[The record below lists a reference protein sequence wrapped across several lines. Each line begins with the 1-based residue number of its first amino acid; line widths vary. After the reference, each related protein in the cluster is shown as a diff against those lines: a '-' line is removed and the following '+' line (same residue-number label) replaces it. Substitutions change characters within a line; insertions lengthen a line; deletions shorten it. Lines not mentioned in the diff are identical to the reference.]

1 MHYFIVLKYTYFRRS
16 GRVPQVSI
24 MKIEKLEHSRN
35 KVVFDV
41 TAEEFETA
49 LDKAFEKCNAK
60 VTIKGFRAGKAPRSV
75 YEKNYGVE
83 SLYDEALNYVLN
95 TKAQEIYADKDL
107 AKEIVG
113 PFEPDFESDEKL
125 ERGKPFKVSL
135 SFDVYPEVNLPQYKG
150 VECAP
155 ANLVV
160 TEEEVMNAL
169 KQHMSKDA
177 SLQVK
182 SEQVIER
189 GDTANFDFV
198 GSVDGVEFPGG
209 KAENYELEIGSG
221 QFIPGFEDQMLG
233 MKADEVK
240 DINVTFPE
248 NYGEK
253 SLAGKPAVFKVTVHE
268 VKQKNYPELTDDYV
282 KEQKIANV
290 ETVEAWKAAKKAE
303 LEASREKNEKDRQVD
318 EIINKILDN
327 AVVDM
332 PKALE
337 EERISQIRAQYENQA
352 KMYNLPFETFLGLMN
367 IDKAKFDEDTEKQGK
382 RQALFN
388 VVVSKII
395 EVENL
400 TPTKEDLEAK
410 AEEDAK
416 LQKSTKEAMLRQN
429 AQRYYS
435 DIAYQRVVDLL
446 LSNANMGAAAPKK
459 APAKKTTT
467 AKTSAAKSATAAKPA
482 ATKSTTTA
490 KKTTTKKTTKA
501 TE

>member
-1 MHYFIVLKYTYFRRS
+1 
-16 GRVPQVSI
+16 
-24 MKIEKLEHSRN
+24 MKVEKLEHSRN
-35 KVVFDV
+35 KVVFEV
-41 TAEEFETA
+41 TPEEFEAA
-49 LDKAFEKCNAK
+49 LDKAFEKCNDK

-83 SLYDEALNYVLN
+83 SLYDEALNVVLN
-95 TKAQEIYADKDL
+95 TKAQEIYADENL

-113 PFEPDFESDEKL
+113 AFEPDFESEEKL

-150 VECAP
+150 VECKA
-155 ANLVV
+155 AELEVSA
-160 TEEEVMNAL
+160 TEVEEAI
-169 KQHMSKDA
+169 KQVMSKD
-177 SLQVK
+177 SSMVVK
-182 SEQVIER
+182 KEQIIEK

-198 GSVDGVEFPGG
+198 GTVDGVEFPGG

-221 QFIPGFEDQMLG
+221 QFIPGFEDQMIG

-240 DINVTFPE
+240 DVQVTFPE

-268 VKQKNYPELTDDYV
+268 VKHKEYPSLTDEYV
-282 KEQKIANV
+282 KGLKLENV
-290 ETVEAWKAAKKAE
+290 ETVEQFKALKQQE
-303 LEASREKNEKDRQVD
+303 LAATKEKNEKDRQVD

-332 PKALE
+332 PKSLE
-337 EERISQIRAQYENQA
+337 EERINQIRSQYENQA
-352 KMYNLPFETFLGLMN
+352 KMYNIPMDTFLGLMN
-367 IDKAKFDEDTEKQGK
+367 ITKEKFEEETTKQGK

-400 TPTKEDLEAK
+400 APTKEDLEAR

-416 LQKSTKEAMLRQN
+416 KQNSTKEAMLKTN

-435 DIAYQRVVDLL
+435 DIAYQRVIELL
-446 LSNANMGAAAPKK
+446 YTNAQMSDGSTAAPKK
-459 APAKKTTT
+459 APEKKATASKSTTSTKTTPAKKTTT
-467 AKTSAAKSATAAKPA
+467 
-482 ATKSTTTA
+482 TKSTTA
-490 KKTTTKKTTKA
+490 KAKASTTKKKPA
-501 TE
+501 AKTEE

>member
-1 MHYFIVLKYTYFRRS
+1 
-16 GRVPQVSI
+16 

-41 TAEEFETA
+41 TPEEFEAA

-75 YEKNYGVE
+75 YEKMYGVE
-83 SLYDEALNYVLN
+83 SLYDEALNVILN
-95 TKAQEIYADKDL
+95 TKAQEIYKDQDL

-113 PFEPDFESDEKL
+113 PFEPDFVGNEKL
-125 ERGKPFKVSL
+125 ERGKPFQVSL

-150 VECAP
+150 VECTQ

-160 TEEEVMNAL
+160 TDADVDAAIKSFMA
-169 KQHMSKDA
+169 KDA
-177 SLQVK
+177 SMQIK
-182 SEQVIER
+182 ENQVIEA

-221 QFIPGFEDQMLG
+221 QFIPGFEDQMIG

-253 SLAGKPAVFKVTVHE
+253 SLAGKAAVFKVTVHE
-268 VKQKNYPELTDDYV
+268 VKQKVYPELTDEYV
-282 KEQKIANV
+282 KEQKLTDID
-290 ETVEAWKAAKKAE
+290 TVDAWKTSKKSE
-303 LEASREKNEKDRQVD
+303 LEASRTKNEKDRQID

-337 EERISQIRAQYENQA
+337 EERISQVRGQYEQQA
-352 KMYNLPFETFLGLMN
+352 KMYNIPFETFLGLMN
-367 IDKAKFDEDTEKQGK
+367 ITKEKFDEDTEKQGK

-400 TPTKEDLEAK
+400 TPTKEDLEAR
-410 AEEDAK
+410 AEADAK
-416 LQKSTKEAMLRQN
+416 TQNSTKEACLRNN

-446 LSNANMGAAAPKK
+446 LTNAVMVGAPTPKK
-459 APAKKTTT
+459 APAKTAATKTTSTKTTSKSSTAKSTT
-467 AKTSAAKSATAAKPA
+467 AKSTTT
-482 ATKSTTTA
+482 TKKTTA
-490 KKTTTKKTTKA
+490 KKTTKTA
-501 TE
+501 E

>member
-1 MHYFIVLKYTYFRRS
+1 
-16 GRVPQVSI
+16 
-24 MKIEKLEHSRN
+24 RN
-35 KVVFDV
+35 KVVFEV
-41 TAEEFETA
+41 SPEEFEAA

-75 YEKNYGVE
+75 YEKMYGVE
-83 SLYDEALNYVLN
+83 SLYDEALNVVLN
-95 TKAQEIYADKDL
+95 SKAQEIYQDKDL

-150 VECAP
+150 VECVA
-155 ANLVV
+155 ANLTV
-160 TEEEVMNAL
+160 TDADVDAAIKSFMA
-169 KQHMSKDA
+169 KDA

-182 SEQVIER
+182 DTQVIEA

-221 QFIPGFEDQMLG
+221 QFIPGFEDQMIG

-240 DINVTFPE
+240 DVHVTFPE

-268 VKQKNYPELTDDYV
+268 VKTKTYPELNDAYV
-282 KEQKIANV
+282 KEQKLTDI
-290 ETVEAWKAAKKAE
+290 ETVDAWKAAKKAE
-303 LEASREKNEKDRQVD
+303 LEASRAKSEKDRQVD

-337 EERISQIRAQYENQA
+337 EERISQIRGQYEQQA
-352 KMYNLPFETFLGLMN
+352 KMYNIPFETFLGLMN
-367 IDKAKFDEDTEKQGK
+367 ISKEKFDEDTEKQGK

-416 LQKSTKEAMLRQN
+416 AQKSTKEVMLRNN

-435 DIAYQRVVDLL
+435 DIAYQRVIELL
-446 LSNANMGAAAPKK
+446 LSNATMTGDATPKK
-459 APAKKTTT
+459 APAKAPATKAAPKAST
-467 AKTSAAKSATAAKPA
+467 AAKS
-482 ATKSTTTA
+482 TTA
-490 KKTTTKKTTKA
+490 KKTTTSKKTTKT

>member
-1 MHYFIVLKYTYFRRS
+1 
-16 GRVPQVSI
+16 
-24 MKIEKLEHSRN
+24 
-35 KVVFDV
+35 
-41 TAEEFETA
+41 
-49 LDKAFEKCNAK
+49 
-60 VTIKGFRAGKAPRSV
+60 
-75 YEKNYGVE
+75 
-83 SLYDEALNYVLN
+83 
-95 TKAQEIYADKDL
+95 
-107 AKEIVG
+107 
-113 PFEPDFESDEKL
+113 
-125 ERGKPFKVSL
+125 
-135 SFDVYPEVNLPQYKG
+135 
-150 VECAP
+150 
-155 ANLVV
+155 
-160 TEEEVMNAL
+160 
-169 KQHMSKDA
+169 
-177 SLQVK
+177 
-182 SEQVIER
+182 
-189 GDTANFDFV
+189 
-198 GSVDGVEFPGG
+198 
-209 KAENYELEIGSG
+209 
-221 QFIPGFEDQMLG
+221 
-233 MKADEVK
+233 
-240 DINVTFPE
+240 
-248 NYGEK
+248 
-253 SLAGKPAVFKVTVHE
+253 VHE

-352 KMYNLPFETFLGLMN
+352 KMYNIPFETFLGLMN

-410 AEEDAK
+410 AEDDAK

-467 AKTSAAKSATAAKPA
+467 AKTSAAKSTTAAKPA

>member
-1 MHYFIVLKYTYFRRS
+1 MNV
-16 GRVPQVSI
+16 
-24 MKIEKLEHSRN
+24 EKLEHSRN

-41 TAEEFETA
+41 TPEEFETA

-60 VTIKGFRAGKAPRSV
+60 VTIKGFRAGKAPRAV

-83 SLYDEALNYVLN
+83 SLYDDALNFILN
-95 TKAQEIYADKDL
+95 SKAQEIYSNQDL

-113 PFEPDFESDEKL
+113 QFEPNIETNEKI

-135 SFDVYPEVNLPQYKG
+135 AFDVYPEVNLPQYKG

-160 TEEEVMNAL
+160 TDEEVMQSI

-177 SLQVK
+177 SMQVK
-182 SEQVIER
+182 AEQVIES

-198 GSVDGVEFPGG
+198 GTVDGVEFPGG

-240 DINVTFPE
+240 DVKVTFPE

-268 VKQKNYPELTDDYV
+268 VKQKVYPELTDEYV
-282 KEQKIANV
+282 KEQKLENID
-290 ETVEAWKAAKKAE
+290 TVEAWKASKRTQ
-303 LEASREKNEKDRQVD
+303 LEASRVQSEKDRQVD

-332 PKALE
+332 PKSLE
-337 EERISQIRAQYENQA
+337 EERIAQIRAQYENQA
-352 KMYNLPFETFLGLMN
+352 KMYNIPFETFLGLLN
-367 IDKAKFDEDTEKQGK
+367 ITKEKFDEDTEKQGK

-410 AEEDAK
+410 AEEEAK
-416 LQKSTKEAMLRQN
+416 LHNSTKEAMLKSN

-435 DIAYQRVVDLL
+435 DIAYQRVVELL
-446 LSNANMGAAAPKK
+446 LSNANMGESAAPKK
-459 APAKKTTT
+459 APAKKT
-467 AKTSAAKSATAAKPA
+467 P
-482 ATKSTTTA
+482 A
-490 KKTTTKKTTKA
+490 KKTTTKS
-501 TE
+501 E